1 MTIIPLRIMRPSRR
15 LLALTAILALATAC
29 SSLRGGAAN
38 PFDGSLEQQQED
50 RLRIQIQNMN
60 FNDVTV
66 YAVSPGQ
73 RVRLGNVTGKTD
85 QNFRLEWNFANPIS
99 FEIDVVGGS
108 GCNTRPLPV
117 DPGARVWVQVPNEVG
132 TSGCRAGR
140 A

>member
-1 MTIIPLRIMRPSRR
+1 MKIRSIPMMRSRLRV
-15 LLALTAILALATAC
+15 LALAASLAAASAC
-29 SSLRGGAAN
+29 SSLAGSARN

-60 FNDVTV
+60 FNDITI
-66 YAVSPGQ
+66 YAVSSSQ

-99 FEIDVVGGS
+99 FEIDVLGGR
-108 GCNTRPLPV
+108 GCQTSPLPV
-117 DPGARVWVQVPNEVG
+117 EPGARVWVQVPNEVG
-132 TSGCRAGR
+132 VSGCRAGR

>member
-1 MTIIPLRIMRPSRR
+1 MLLRIMRSPRR
-15 LLALTAILALATAC
+15 LLALVAILAVAPACGSLA
-29 SSLRGGAAN
+29 GGAPN

-60 FNDVTV
+60 FNDITV
-66 YAVSPGQ
+66 YAVSLGQ

-85 QNFRLEWNFANPIS
+85 QSFRLEWNFANPIS

-108 GCNTRPLPV
+108 GCNTMPLPV
-117 DPGARVWVQVPNEVG
+117 EPGARVWVQVPNEVSS
-132 TSGCRAGR
+132 SGCRSGR